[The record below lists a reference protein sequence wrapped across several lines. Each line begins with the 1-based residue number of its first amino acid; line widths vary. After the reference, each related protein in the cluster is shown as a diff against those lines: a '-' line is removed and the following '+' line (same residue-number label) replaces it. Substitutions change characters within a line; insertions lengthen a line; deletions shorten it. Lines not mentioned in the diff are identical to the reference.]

1 MPKPRPGT
9 AFPTA
14 AAIAAQGLRVDQVDP
29 DLLKFL
35 QHVRHDGNV
44 YAFELPARGGSPP
57 VTAKNDPET
66 PAANGAARSS
76 LAPSSA
82 RSGRGRRAEQEIPPA
97 DGPPWYETA
106 DMDEDYRKFLR
117 QTRTVDGRL
126 VLQAEEGK
134 VVRYGLDAV
143 PVRLSDIADWA
154 EKSGWWKEAPAVAA
168 SGEDGDGVEVEEED
182 KVAPMMVS
190 PVRDSPPRW
199 QKKKVEQGQKEKG
212 GSEKI
217 NLVNRED
224 NMLSVVPVEKLNT
237 VYTVTNLSNGHEAD
251 PHMAAG
257 FYGVVWPTH
266 IMERPESSFK
276 KKLLSVLRKLC
287 CPEEYKNLL
296 AAASNRLPATK
307 RRQTRR
313 GVKYYNSPHET
324 NQSYFDSH
332 PGLQKIHRG
341 VGQLVARQMIRGQ
354 TTVLAGQPRVDVN
367 LVWCPSAPGAPPQW
381 GSRDIS
387 GLCQVARF
395 G

>member
-9 AFPTA
+9 AFPIA
-14 AAIAAQGLRVDQVDP
+14 AALAAQGLRVDQVDP

-35 QHVRHDGNV
+35 QHVRHDGNL
-44 YAFELPARGGSPP
+44 YAFELPARGDG
-57 VTAKNDPET
+57 PET

-76 LAPSSA
+76 LAPSSS
-82 RSGRGRRAEQEIPPA
+82 RPGRGRRAEQEIPPA
-97 DGPPWYETA
+97 DGPQWYETA
-106 DMDEDYRKFLR
+106 DMDEDYRKFWR
-117 QTRTVDGRL
+117 RTRIVDGRP
-126 VLQAEEGK
+126 VLQVGEGK

-143 PVRLSDIADWA
+143 PVRLSEIADWA
-154 EKSGWWKEAPAVAA
+154 EKNGWWKEVPAVAA

-199 QKKKVEQGQKEKG
+199 RKKKVEQGQKEKG
-212 GSEKI
+212 GAGKI
-217 NLVNRED
+217 NSVNRED
-224 NMLSVVPVEKLNT
+224 NMLSVVPVEKLNI
-237 VYTVTNLSNGHEAD
+237 VYTETNLSNGLEAD
-251 PHMAAG
+251 PHIAAG

-276 KKLLSVLRKLC
+276 KKLLCVLRKPC
-287 CPEEYKNLL
+287 CPEEYKNLF

-332 PGLQKIHRG
+332 PE
-341 VGQLVARQMIRGQ
+341 
-354 TTVLAGQPRVDVN
+354 
-367 LVWCPSAPGAPPQW
+367 
-381 GSRDIS
+381 IS
-387 GLCQVARF
+387 FC
-395 G
+395 

>member
-35 QHVRHDGNV
+35 QHVRHDGNM

-57 VTAKNDPET
+57 VAAKNDPDT
-66 PAANGAARSS
+66 PAANGEARSS

-134 VVRYGLDAV
+134 VVRYELDAV

-154 EKSGWWKEAPAVAA
+154 EKSGWWKDVPAVAA
-168 SGEDGDGVEVEEED
+168 SGDDGDGVEVEEED

-199 QKKKVEQGQKEKG
+199 RKKVKIVSVSPLQLNAAARVSEAEQGCVVPVQKVEQGQKEKG

-217 NLVNRED
+217 NLVNREY

-251 PHMAAG
+251 PHMAAVRISYTCYFSTG
-257 FYGVVWPTH
+257 LHSLV
-266 IMERPESSFK
+266 
-276 KKLLSVLRKLC
+276 
-287 CPEEYKNLL
+287 
-296 AAASNRLPATK
+296 NRL
-307 RRQTRR
+307 
-313 GVKYYNSPHET
+313 
-324 NQSYFDSH
+324 
-332 PGLQKIHRG
+332 
-341 VGQLVARQMIRGQ
+341 
-354 TTVLAGQPRVDVN
+354 
-367 LVWCPSAPGAPPQW
+367 
-381 GSRDIS
+381 
-387 GLCQVARF
+387 
-395 G
+395 